1 MTTPITLTLTPYVV
15 VWRFQGDVTDGILT
29 NTTVEIFLETAYK
42 DENGTVF
49 KTEPL
54 TTIKGSVT
62 DLNFLDEFTSIQTKL
77 NTIIATMQP
86 S

>member
-42 DENGTVF
+42 DGNGTVF
-49 KTEPL
+49 KNEPL
-54 TTIKGSVT
+54 TTIKGTVT
-62 DLNFLDEFTSIQTKL
+62 ELNFLDEFTSIQTKL
-77 NTIIATMQP
+77 NAIIATMQP